1 MVKEGLYYTE
11 THEWV
16 RIDGEFAYFGIS
28 DYAQHELG
36 DIVYVELPAVGDETQ
51 QGEPFGS
58 VEAVK
63 SVEDLNAPMSGEV
76 VEVNEYLEA
85 NPEFINKE
93 PREIEIKEIKN
104 ISYKDKICSFQI
116 LCSKGT
122 YIRSI
127 DLFWI
132 FITC

>member
-1 MVKEGLYYTE
+1 MVKDGLYYSE

-16 RIDGEFAYFGIS
+16 RIDGEYAYFGIS

-93 PREIEIKEIKN
+93 PYDKGWIVKIKYFDKNELDNLLTAEKYKELIEE
-104 ISYKDKICSFQI
+104 
-116 LCSKGT
+116 
-122 YIRSI
+122 
-127 DLFWI
+127 
-132 FITC
+132 

>member
-1 MVKEGLYYTE
+1 MVKEGLYYSE
-11 THEWV
+11 SHEWV
-16 RIDGEFAYFGIS
+16 RIDGEYAYFGIS

-36 DIVYVELPAVGDETQ
+36 DIVYVELPSVGDETQ

-93 PREIEIKEIKN
+93 PYGKGWIVKIKYFDKSELDNLMTADKYKELIEE
-104 ISYKDKICSFQI
+104 
-116 LCSKGT
+116 
-122 YIRSI
+122 
-127 DLFWI
+127 
-132 FITC
+132 